1 MRTFHTFVF
10 LMLLSIMT
18 RLTCADV
25 REAEQKGSR
34 AKTYVISN
42 AFCESSLPAED
53 RMEKE
58 RLEDV
63 HSYAQ
68 LKDDPRSA
76 LPYSFTICST
86 IMTTSC
92 QKDWWPYFFNILD
105 NNRSSVLAAA
115 RRHGSLNSLFFIN
128 SAQGSSRSIYRG
140 GGSQDGKFPPMFH
153 NQWTSSCLAINTTSG
168 FIQWVVEGTL
178 VLTMTSAHLPQT
190 KPTNHKLM

>member
-1 MRTFHTFVF
+1 MRAFHTFVF
-10 LMLLSIMT
+10 LLLLSIMT
-18 RLTCADV
+18 EVIWADV
-25 REAEQKGSR
+25 R

-42 AFCESSLPAED
+42 AFCESCLPAED

-63 HSYAQ
+63 HSYAE
-68 LKDDPRSA
+68 LKDDPSSA

-92 QKDWWPYFFNILD
+92 QKDWWPYFFTLLN
-105 NNRSSVLAAA
+105 NNRSSFLAAA
-115 RRHGSLNSLFFIN
+115 RRHGSLNTLFFIN
-128 SAQGSSRSIYRG
+128 SGQGSLGSIYRG
-140 GGSQDGKFPPMFH
+140 GGSQDGKFPPLFH

-178 VLTMTSAHLPQT
+178 VLTMTSAHLLQT
-190 KPTNHKLM
+190 KSPNPKL